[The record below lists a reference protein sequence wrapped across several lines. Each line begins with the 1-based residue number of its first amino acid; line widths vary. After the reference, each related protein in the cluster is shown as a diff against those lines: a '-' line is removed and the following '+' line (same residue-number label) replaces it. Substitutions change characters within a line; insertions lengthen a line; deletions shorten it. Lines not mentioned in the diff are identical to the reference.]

1 MEITTEEEILNIL
14 DKYGISSSTFSGG
27 VRRTE
32 GLAQYSVEIWGSGK
46 PMREFLWSED
56 MADACVYLMEKV
68 DFSNIVVGDVI
79 SSEGEKSVAQNE
91 IRNTHINIGTGKE
104 ISIKELAAVIK
115 KTVGFQGEL
124 VFNSSKP
131 DGTMRKLTDS
141 SKLAALGWKYTVELE
156 EGIKRMYDWYLEK

>member
-1 MEITTEEEILNIL
+1 
-14 DKYGISSSTFSGG
+14 
-27 VRRTE
+27 
-32 GLAQYSVEIWGSGK
+32 
-46 PMREFLWSED
+46 MREFLWSED

-68 DFSNIVVGDVI
+68 DFEDIIEKVKANTSVYPDPKGSGSVG
-79 SSEGEKSVAQNE
+79 SKSLNTQYSILNTE

-141 SKLAALGWKYTVELE
+141 SNWLLWAGSILLS
-156 EGIKRMYDWYLEK
+156 